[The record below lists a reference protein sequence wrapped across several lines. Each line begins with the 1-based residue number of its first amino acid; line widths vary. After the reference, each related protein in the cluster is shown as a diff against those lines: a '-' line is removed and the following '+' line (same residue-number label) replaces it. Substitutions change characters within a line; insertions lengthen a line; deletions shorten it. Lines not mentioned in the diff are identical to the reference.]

1 MTKAKKL
8 KICDWLLLV
17 TTVVMLASSIQL
29 EATGSCAVIW
39 VWLHIIIGCLFFAS
53 IVSLGVF
60 ENNPSAIHCY
70 EAAGFHRASLS
81 ETECYECLGE
91 MWNCIEMEQQK
102 DL

>member
-17 TTVVMLASSIQL
+17 ATVVMLASSIQL

-53 IVSLGVF
+53 I
-60 ENNPSAIHCY
+60 I
-70 EAAGFHRASLS
+70 
-81 ETECYECLGE
+81 
-91 MWNCIEMEQQK
+91 
-102 DL
+102 